1 MITRSNKILIL
12 VHMCMSLGGVLVH
25 MKLHPMG
32 NSLYY
37 WWASPVSAFSLLVLP
52 FLFARPSTA
61 AWGFMLNAFA
71 VGIGTIGMGYY
82 SLHTFE
88 APVTLGRLISGS
100 TLPAIMILWIK
111 VLIAYRILFEWR
123 RQEHV
128 RPERGCRE

>member
-1 MITRSNKILIL
+1 MITRTVKILIL

-25 MKLHPMG
+25 MNLHPIEK
-32 NSLYY
+32 SLYY
-37 WWASPVSAFSLLVLP
+37 WLVPPVSAFSLLVLP

-71 VGIGTIGMGYY
+71 VGIGTIGMGYF

-88 APVTLGRLISGS
+88 APVTFARLIADS
-100 TLPAIMILWIK
+100 TLPAILILWTK
-111 VLIAYRILFEWR
+111 VMIAYRILYEWR
-123 RQEHV
+123 KQVHV

>member
-1 MITRSNKILIL
+1 MITRTVKILIL

-25 MKLHPMG
+25 MNLHPIEK
-32 NSLYY
+32 SLYY
-37 WWASPVSAFSLLVLP
+37 WLVPPVSAFSLLVLP

-71 VGIGTIGMGYY
+71 VGIGTIGMGYF

-88 APVTLGRLISGS
+88 APVTLARLIGDS
-100 TLPAIMILWIK
+100 TLPAILILWTK
-111 VLIAYRILFEWR
+111 VMIAYRILYEWR
-123 RQEHV
+123 KQVHV